1 MRHARSVRPTPD
13 GEAAPTGD
21 RGRRSTPTR
30 RSEGTRSLVL
40 RAPGRPMVRG
50 ARSPY
55 RGGMTGLRIRLRR
68 LARTELGAVATEY
81 GLVLTL
87 VALTIIV
94 AVGLFGDELVSLFES
109 GTGGFPV
116 P

>member
-1 MRHARSVRPTPD
+1 M
-13 GEAAPTGD
+13 
-21 RGRRSTPTR
+21 
-30 RSEGTRSLVL
+30 EGTRSLGL
-40 RAPGRPMVRG
+40 WAPGRPMVRG
-50 ARSPY
+50 GRSPY

-94 AVGLFGDELVSLFES
+94 AVGLFGDELVSLFDS
-109 GTGGFPV
+109 GTGGFPA